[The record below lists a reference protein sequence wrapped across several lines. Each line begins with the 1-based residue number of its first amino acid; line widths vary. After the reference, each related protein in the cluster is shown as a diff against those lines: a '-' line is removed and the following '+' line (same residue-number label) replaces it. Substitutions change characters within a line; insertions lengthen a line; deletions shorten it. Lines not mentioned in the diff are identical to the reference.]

1 MTIAE
6 GGTNN
11 DVIHKGT
18 AVMLVG
24 KQRKSASF
32 VLSSI
37 KNASN
42 IADNNLLRGS
52 DAATT
57 TTGDGYHYK
66 LSYGQ
71 PGSNLGNVF
80 GWYWGAQNGAPF
92 QIEGHKAWLVV
103 PKSSASTRGFAIGGE
118 ATGIEMVSGDDVEEA
133 DVVYYDL
140 QGRRVTKPT
149 VKGVYIKNG
158 KKVMVK

>member
-1 MTIAE
+1 MLINSSRRA
-6 GGTNN
+6 GTYTL
-11 DVIHKGT
+11 T
-18 AVMLVG
+18 ASDSQG
-24 KQRKSASF
+24 SYNGA
-32 VLSSI
+32 
-37 KNASN
+37 
-42 IADNNLLRGS
+42 NLLHGS
-52 DAATT
+52 DETTT
-57 TTGDGYHYK
+57 TTGNGYHYK

-71 PGSNLGNVF
+71 SGSNLSNVF

-103 PKSSASTRGFAIGGE
+103 SKSSLSTRGFAIGGE
-118 ATGIEMVSGDDVEEA
+118 ATGIEMVSGDDEA
-133 DVVYYDL
+133 DAVYYDL

>member
-1 MTIAE
+1 MLINSSRRAGTYTLTASDSQ
-6 GGTNN
+6 GTYNGTN
-11 DVIHKGT
+11 
-18 AVMLVG
+18 
-24 KQRKSASF
+24 
-32 VLSSI
+32 
-37 KNASN
+37 
-42 IADNNLLRGS
+42 LLHGS

-71 PGSNLGNVF
+71 SDSNLSNVF

-103 PKSSASTRGFAIGGE
+103 PKSATSTRGFAIGGE
-118 ATGIEMVSGDDVEEA
+118 ATGIEMVSGDDEA
-133 DVVYYDL
+133 DAVYYDL

>member
-1 MTIAE
+1 
-6 GGTNN
+6 
-11 DVIHKGT
+11 
-18 AVMLVG
+18 MLVG

-71 PGSNLGNVF
+71 SGSNLSNVF

-103 PKSSASTRGFAIGGE
+103 PKSSSSTRGFTLDGE
-118 ATGIEMVSGDDVEEA
+118 ATGIENVNSDERDDA
-133 DVVYYDL
+133 VYYDL

>member
-1 MTIAE
+1 MS
-6 GGTNN
+6 G
-11 DVIHKGT
+11 VIPAGT
-18 AVMLVG
+18 AVMLVSDS
-24 KQRKSASF
+24 KKSGTYT
-32 VLSSI
+32 LT
-37 KNASN
+37 ASN
-42 IADNNLLRGS
+42 STASYSGTNLLRGC
-52 DAATT
+52 DEATT
-57 TTGDGYHYK
+57 TTGNGYHYK

-71 PGSNLGNVF
+71 SGSNLSNVF

-103 PKSSASTRGFAIGGE
+103 PKSSSSTRGFAIGGE
-118 ATGIEMVSGDDVEEA
+118 ATGIEMVSGDDNVEA
-133 DVVYYDL
+133 DAVYYDL